1 MPRTLLAVLGLALA
15 GAAGDVSA
23 QQPAAA
29 ADMQRLAFLEG
40 QWEGTGWMVMG
51 PGGRKEFSVR
61 ESARWGAGGNVMVLD
76 GLGVEKLE
84 DGSER
89 PVHQAFA
96 VISWDPAA
104 AAFRLRAYRAG
115 GGEVE
120 DAPVVGGHGLV
131 WGFRDPRG
139 GHVRFTLRFTADNWH
154 EIGEYSPDGAAWTPF
169 LEMRL
174 ARRSAASP

>member
-1 MPRTLLAVLGLALA
+1 MQLRVLAFGLALA
-15 GAAGDVSA
+15 ALAGPVTA
-23 QQPAAA
+23 QQPTVAAE
-29 ADMQRLAFLEG
+29 MQRLAFLEG

-51 PGGRKEFSVR
+51 PGGRKEFSIR

-76 GLGVEKLE
+76 GLGVEKLA

-104 AAFRLRAYRAG
+104 SVFRLRAYRAG

-120 DAPVVGGHGLV
+120 DAPVVSDNGLV
-131 WGFRDPRG
+131 WGFREPRG
-139 GHVRFTLRFTADNWH
+139 GHIRFTVRFADDTWH
-154 EIGEYSPDGAAWTPF
+154 EVGEYSQDGATWQSF
-169 LEMRL
+169 LDMRL
-174 ARRSAASP
+174 KRRATAK